1 MALVFMVYGIE
12 LALEETVR
20 ERVLGGYGSH
30 RLYSGLFVLLKLR
43 VSYEDLQK
51 VVERSLSLSLG

>member
-1 MALVFMVYGIE
+1 MVYGIE
-12 LALEETVR
+12 LALKETVR